1 MSPEDN
7 KALVRRF
14 YDEVHN
20 KQNRAAIDDFIDPQ
34 MVDHA
39 APPGAPGD
47 IEGVK
52 QTMAMYLTAF
62 PDHQV
67 TVEDMIAEGDK
78 VVARLTVRGTH
89 QGAFLGIPP
98 TGKHWAFT
106 AIDIIRIAGGKIV
119 EHWNNYDALGLMQQL
134 SAVPAPGQPL

>member
-1 MSPEDN
+1 MSTEEN

-20 KQNRAAIDDFIDPQ
+20 KQNRAAVDDFIDPNI
-34 MVDHA
+34 VDHA
-39 APPGAPGD
+39 TPPGLPGG
-47 IEGVK
+47 IEGAR
-52 QTMAMYLTAF
+52 QFTGMLLTAF

-67 TVEDMIAEGDK
+67 TVEYMIAEGDK

-98 TGKHWAFT
+98 TGRRWTFT

-134 SAVPAPGQPL
+134 GVVPSMG